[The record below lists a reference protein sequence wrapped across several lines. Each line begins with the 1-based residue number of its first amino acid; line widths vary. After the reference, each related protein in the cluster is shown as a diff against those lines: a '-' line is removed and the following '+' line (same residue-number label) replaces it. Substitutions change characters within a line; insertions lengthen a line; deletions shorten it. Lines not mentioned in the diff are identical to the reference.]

1 VETYKRI
8 IGRITMIKK
17 ELAGKKFSEFDFPVE
32 RGKIKEFSKGICDPN
47 PIYRDSAYARKQGF
61 DDVITPVTFPA
72 TIAFHHPA
80 DNYMVE
86 NAQKL
91 GMDITR
97 SVHGESEFI
106 LYRPVCAGETL
117 RAESTIGDIY
127 EKEGKRGG
135 TMTFVEMITNFY
147 DAEGKLVIIFN
158 NVFIQRG

>member
-1 VETYKRI
+1 
-8 IGRITMIKK
+8 MIKK
-17 ELAGKKFSEFDFPVE
+17 ELAGKKFDEFDFPIE
-32 RGKIKEFSKGICDPN
+32 RGKVKEFSKGICDPN
-47 PIYRDSAYARKQGF
+47 PIYRDSAYAREQGF
-61 DDVITPVTFPA
+61 DDVIMPVTFPA
-72 TIAFHHPA
+72 TIAFHHPSE
-80 DNYMVE
+80 NYMVE

-106 LYRPVCAGETL
+106 FYRPVCAGETL

-135 TMTFVEMITNFY
+135 TMTFVEMKTNFY
-147 DAEGKLVIIFN
+147 DAEGRIVIVFN